1 MREEKERREE
11 YPWPVES
18 RACSGKSFENPS
30 IWDKNSHV
38 LITLL
43 PVVWTFY
50 LLSWGVQCCGM
61 AEGSRQ
67 FRCSQIPKQFT
78 RLSSLVCCM

>member
-50 LLSWGVQCCGM
+50 LGAQCCSPGP
-61 AEGSRQ
+61 ALRKGSREG
-67 FRCSQIPKQFT
+67 PGAG
-78 RLSSLVCCM
+78 